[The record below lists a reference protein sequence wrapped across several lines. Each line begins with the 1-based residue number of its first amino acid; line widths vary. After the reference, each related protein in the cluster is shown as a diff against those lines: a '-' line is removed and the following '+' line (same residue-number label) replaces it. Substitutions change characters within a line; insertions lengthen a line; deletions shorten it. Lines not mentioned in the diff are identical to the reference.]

1 MRIVRQFFVY
11 SAFVCA
17 ALFLCVLS
25 SCNDVFYQNS
35 DDDSSCYV
43 RFSIA
48 DDART
53 VKPQKLDL
61 ETLSY
66 SLVATNGSTVRSASW
81 KNYEDLRNASFQMDV
96 GVWTFTL
103 EAYLDGRKVLSGSKK
118 DIKISVGANKLS
130 FTLSEPA
137 TGTGSFSME
146 IKIGTAPSADV
157 ITATLCDMT
166 GKALTE
172 ADMGEGYN
180 PETDGALTQSWTTED
195 FTRDDFDGTVTFAI
209 TDHVPKGA
217 YMLTFAMTKGSG
229 DSAVTSTFRTIA
241 AIAAGNESADSYDMS
256 EGTKENPNP
265 NVVAY
270 YSVIYEDGVPD
281 EDIAVPVDTAVY
293 NPNKEDENVVIV
305 NFKDVGERTG
315 YTFSGWRISPTN
327 VIECPKKTEEIVIF
341 KITEPGNVTF
351 TAIWTPN
358 GSTSYKVR
366 HWQQKLNA
374 ERTAAAASGS
384 GGTTDKT
391 ITEGKTAG
399 AAATCTDYDLFYS
412 EPLSGVTG
420 GSTAAVGKTGSGYAG
435 FAVVLPEGADDVEQ
449 KTIAA
454 DGSTVVDVFY
464 DRIIYT
470 VYYEDDVEG
479 EEIAV
484 PEPASWCY
492 GAAVSLA
499 FTVDEEPLT
508 RAGYTFTA
516 WSRSSSVRYEPSE
529 SAGAAFIM
537 PADDVTLTAD
547 WTERDD
553 TAYTV
558 KYWQQ
563 SLNEAETAAA
573 GTNTATDYVLFE
585 TTVHKGRTNSATN
598 AQAKEYAGFTIVL
611 PEGAEYVP
619 QKSIAADGSTVIDI
633 YYNRITYSVSYNDGV
648 EGEDIAVPEPAS
660 WCFGTKVTVAFTVG
674 ERTGWTFNGWK
685 KTQNSQ
691 STVLNLPENSDET
704 VIFEM
709 PAGNVTLS
717 AIWTPN
723 GSTLYL
729 VHHWQQNLNEEK
741 TESIEDYDIFE
752 TEPCYG
758 FTAAQTE
765 ATAKTAST
773 DAKYAGFEAQTV
785 SQKPIAADGSTVI
798 DIYYNRITY
807 RVSYNDGVE
816 GETIGVPDAIQRCF
830 GAKVD
835 VGFGVGDRPGYSFT
849 CWNSSTG
856 DTFTQPES
864 DGNPVTFTMPANAV
878 TLTAAWTER
887 DDTAYMV
894 RHWQQKL
901 NTSGTAVS
909 GTNKTIIKREQD
921 PADAATCADYTL
933 VAHPNL
939 TGTTNGMTAAEANV
953 YDGFTAQNFEQKT
966 IAANGTTVID
976 IFYDR
981 ISYTVSYGDGAG
993 EGLTVPDSTTWC
1005 YGATVPVEFAVNGVS
1020 VSRIGYTFDC
1030 WRRSDTITYRSG
1042 TGKSVSFEM
1051 PAGDVTLTAQWTP
1064 NTTTAYTVKHWQQ
1077 NVDANDYKLF
1087 EITSGTGTT
1096 TGPTSASAKVY
1107 TGFAAQTFA
1116 QDTIAADGSTIINI
1130 YYNRN
1135 TYTVTYQNGLAN
1147 NETDATITL
1156 PIDSTR
1162 YRYGATV
1169 TVQFGAMREG
1179 YTFLGWSQN
1188 DSAIEATYTAT
1199 GTNTFTMGAGDITL
1213 YAVWQANTA
1222 GITVNWVNQ
1231 TADMPLFTY
1240 EIGGEGN
1247 TTITFTAP
1255 AGYSSCT
1262 WYLSSQTSVATGNA
1276 YAWNTATI
1284 ASGTYYVTLVA
1295 TDSAGKKCS
1304 STMKVEVNK

>member
-25 SCNDVFYQNS
+25 SCNNVFYQNS

-241 AIAAGNESADSYDMS
+241 AIAAGNESTDSYDMS

-270 YSVIYEDGVPD
+270 YSVIYEDGLENEV
-281 EDIAVPVDTAVY
+281 IAVPEDTALY
-293 NPNKEDENVVIV
+293 KQYEDVTV

-315 YTFSGWRISPTN
+315 YTFSGWLSSQTMEYKRPVNPDETT
-327 VIECPKKTEEIVIF
+327 VTFEMPAR
-341 KITEPGNVTF
+341 NVTL

-358 GSTSYKVR
+358 GSTAYTVR

-374 ERTAAAASGS
+374 EGTAAAASGS
-384 GGTTDKT
+384 DGTTDKT
-391 ITEGKTAG
+391 ITEGESAG
-399 AAATCTDYDLFYS
+399 APATCTDYDLFYS

-420 GSTAAVGKTGSGYAG
+420 DSTAAVGKTGSGYAG
-435 FAVVLPEGADDVEQ
+435 FEAQAVSQ

-454 DGSTVVDVFY
+454 DGSTVVDIFY
-464 DRIIYT
+464 DRIMYT
-470 VYYEDDVEG
+470 VSYEDGVEG
-479 EEIAV
+479 EVITV
-484 PEPASWCY
+484 PEPASWY
-492 GAAVSLA
+492 FGA
-499 FTVDEEPLT
+499 
-508 RAGYTFTA
+508 
-516 WSRSSSVRYEPSE
+516 
-529 SAGAAFIM
+529 
-537 PADDVTLTAD
+537 
-547 WTERDD
+547 
-553 TAYTV
+553 
-558 KYWQQ
+558 
-563 SLNEAETAAA
+563 
-573 GTNTATDYVLFE
+573 
-585 TTVHKGRTNSATN
+585 
-598 AQAKEYAGFTIVL
+598 
-611 PEGAEYVP
+611 
-619 QKSIAADGSTVIDI
+619 
-633 YYNRITYSVSYNDGV
+633 
-648 EGEDIAVPEPAS
+648 
-660 WCFGTKVTVAFTVG
+660 KVTVDFTAG
-674 ERTGWTFNGWK
+674 ERTGYTFSGWK

-691 STVLNLPENSDET
+691 STVLNFPENSDEIVT
-704 VIFEM
+704 FEM

-723 GSTLYL
+723 GQTLYT
-729 VHHWQQNLNEEK
+729 VRHWKQKLNEEK
-741 TESIEDYDIFE
+741 TAAINEYDIFE
-752 TEPCYG
+752 NEPCYG

-773 DAKYAGFEAQTV
+773 DAKYAGFEAQKV

-807 RVSYNDGVE
+807 RVSYNDGVG

-830 GAKVD
+830 GAKVTVD
-835 VGFGVGDRPGYSFT
+835 FTVGDRPGYSFT

-856 DTFTQPES
+856 DSFTQPES
-864 DGNPVTFTMPANAV
+864 DGNPV
-878 TLTAAWTER
+878 
-887 DDTAYMV
+887 
-894 RHWQQKL
+894 
-901 NTSGTAVS
+901 
-909 GTNKTIIKREQD
+909 
-921 PADAATCADYTL
+921 
-933 VAHPNL
+933 
-939 TGTTNGMTAAEANV
+939 
-953 YDGFTAQNFEQKT
+953 
-966 IAANGTTVID
+966 
-976 IFYDR
+976 
-981 ISYTVSYGDGAG
+981 
-993 EGLTVPDSTTWC
+993 
-1005 YGATVPVEFAVNGVS
+1005 
-1020 VSRIGYTFDC
+1020 
-1030 WRRSDTITYRSG
+1030 
-1042 TGKSVSFEM
+1042 
-1051 PAGDVTLTAQWTP
+1051 
-1064 NTTTAYTVKHWQQ
+1064 
-1077 NVDANDYKLF
+1077 
-1087 EITSGTGTT
+1087 
-1096 TGPTSASAKVY
+1096 
-1107 TGFAAQTFA
+1107 
-1116 QDTIAADGSTIINI
+1116 
-1130 YYNRN
+1130 
-1135 TYTVTYQNGLAN
+1135 
-1147 NETDATITL
+1147 
-1156 PIDSTR
+1156 
-1162 YRYGATV
+1162 
-1169 TVQFGAMREG
+1169 
-1179 YTFLGWSQN
+1179 
-1188 DSAIEATYTAT
+1188 
-1199 GTNTFTMGAGDITL
+1199 TFTMGAGDITL

-1222 GITVNWVNQ
+1222 GISVNWVNQ

-1255 AGYSSCT
+1255 AGYSSWA
-1262 WYLSSQTSVATGNA
+1262 WYLSSQTSVASDNTFE
-1276 YAWNTATI
+1276 WNTAPI

-1295 TDSAGKKCS
+1295 TDSAGKKWS